1 MIQRVFLPGRFSLK
15 VISAVLATSVPHS
28 CKVEILF
35 NERDGEKKKH
45 TEVLAACLE
54 GVMRC
59 LALWTSMLCSEAAA
73 DGRQQ
78 TTKDTVAM
86 VSLLFIELCGRKAES
101 IEGLTLGC
109 LQRPASS
116 ASAIG
121 VARKLECFSY
131 VQLPTPVTA
140 IRDDVAPSSL
150 RGAGQR
156 ALGIVTS
163 AISASPDLCIDVDT
177 RLRQSFQENAI
188 LEMQNLSWLS
198 SSITRLADAIQHI
211 SPAVIA
217 EVQSSMPLE
226 ADKCNLW
233 LSATFGI
240 SPGLPGCG
248 ICYPDEPSLLDIGQ
262 SSRSSM
268 ESPSSEFVEM
278 ASKMTRSHIGR
289 MYCESR
295 NVAVLLSLLSS
306 TGGSLHS
313 STVNFIDSISLPNV
327 STYTLRMS
335 MTLHMLLLPY
345 ATWLAFIL
353 PSSPSHPFYL
363 VFPSDR
369 RCLVSL
375 TGVYCYGW
383 TRCAVRT
390 AKLA

>member
-1 MIQRVFLPGRFSLK
+1 
-15 VISAVLATSVPHS
+15 
-28 CKVEILF
+28 
-35 NERDGEKKKH
+35 
-45 TEVLAACLE
+45 
-54 GVMRC
+54 MRC

-78 TTKDTVAM
+78 MTKDTVAM

-109 LQRPASS
+109 LQRQASS

-131 VQLPTPVTA
+131 IQLPTPVA
-140 IRDDVAPSSL
+140 LVSDDVAPSSL
-150 RGAGQR
+150 RAAGQR
-156 ALGIVTS
+156 ALEIVTS
-163 AISASPDLCIDVDT
+163 AISASPDLGIDVDT
-177 RLRQSFQENAI
+177 RLRQSFQENAT
-188 LEMQNLSWLS
+188 LDMQNLSWLS
-198 SSITRLADAIQHI
+198 SSVTRLADAIQHI
-211 SPAVIA
+211 SPAVLA

-248 ICYPDEPSLLDIGQ
+248 ICYPDEPSLLVLAQ
-262 SSRSSM
+262 SSRSGM
-268 ESPSSEFVEM
+268 ESPSSEFLEM
-278 ASKMTRSHIGR
+278 ASKMTGSHIKR

-335 MTLHMLLLPY
+335 IPLHLSLFPNPS
-345 ATWLAFIL
+345 WLFFLL
-353 PSSPSHPFYL
+353 PSSPHQLFYL
-363 VFPSDR
+363 TFPSVR

-375 TGVYCYGW
+375 TGVCCYGW
-383 TRCAVRT
+383 TRCAALT
-390 AKLA
+390 AKQA

>member
-1 MIQRVFLPGRFSLK
+1 MIQRVFLPNRFSLK
-15 VISAVLATSVPHS
+15 VISSVLATSVPPT
-28 CKVEILF
+28 CRLEVNF
-35 NERDGEKKKH
+35 NNYDGEKKKH
-45 TEVLAACLE
+45 SEVLADCVE

-59 LALWTSMLCSEAAA
+59 FTLWTNVLCSEAAA

-78 TTKDTVAM
+78 IVVDTVAM

-101 IEGLTLGC
+101 VEGLTLGC

-121 VARKLECFSY
+121 VTRKLECFSY
-131 VQLPTPVTA
+131 VQLPNPVA
-140 IRDDVAPSSL
+140 LVSNDVAPSSL
-150 RGAGQR
+150 RAAGQR

-188 LEMQNLSWLS
+188 LDMQNLSWLS
-198 SSITRLADAIQHI
+198 SSVNRLADAIQHI

-248 ICYPDEPSLLDIGQ
+248 ICYPDEPSLLVIAQ
-262 SSRSSM
+262 SSSSSM
-268 ESPSSEFVEM
+268 ESPSSEFLEM
-278 ASKMTRSHIGR
+278 ASKMAGSHIKR
-289 MYCESR
+289 MYCESK

-327 STYTLRMS
+327 STYTLRDDIIAFV
-335 MTLHMLLLPY
+335 TLTICFMAFLSPPLLSSSP
-345 ATWLAFIL
+345 IL
-353 PSSPSHPFYL
+353 PRFPF
-363 VFPSDR
+363 
-369 RCLVSL
+369 
-375 TGVYCYGW
+375 
-383 TRCAVRT
+383 
-390 AKLA
+390 